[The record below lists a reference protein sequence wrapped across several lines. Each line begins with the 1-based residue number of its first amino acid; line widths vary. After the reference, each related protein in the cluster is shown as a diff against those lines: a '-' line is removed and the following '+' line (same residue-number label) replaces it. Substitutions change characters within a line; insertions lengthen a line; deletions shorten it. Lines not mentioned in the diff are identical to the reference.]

1 MIEDSLENV
10 ANMFVKSAPDAVE
23 DFAIDGREE
32 EDFSSSD
39 SQEQDIDFSS
49 SDSSQEQDIDVV
61 DENDFES
68 SEVNEEEP
76 ENAVDDFANDIDG
89 MKTEEREEDFSSSD
103 SQDID
108 VVDENDF
115 ESSEVNDDVVDENDF
130 ESSNEEELE
139 NSSPEK
145 NVESVFRFNLES
157 TMEWKVGDRIF
168 PFETTSCKERSEIDF
183 DNLISGTATRDGLWT
198 SEGNFV
204 SADASKRCPLDGR
217 CEGMLLFMKSNLYE
231 NKPTNSKHKQKAI
244 WGVTMRRCRIAA
256 ADCV

>member
-23 DFAIDGREE
+23 DFAIDGTRERE
-32 EDFSSSD
+32 EDFST
-39 SQEQDIDFSS
+39 

-68 SEVNEEEP
+68 SSEEEP
-76 ENAVDDFANDIDG
+76 EN
-89 MKTEEREEDFSSSD
+89 SSS
-103 SQDID
+103 
-108 VVDENDF
+108 
-115 ESSEVNDDVVDENDF
+115 
-130 ESSNEEELE
+130 
-139 NSSPEK
+139 EK

-217 CEGMLLFMKSNLYE
+217 CEGMLLFFMKSNLYE
-231 NKPTNSKHKQKAI
+231 NKPTNSQNTNRKRSGALLCGDAGLRLRTVCEHIRVRA
-244 WGVTMRRCRIAA
+244 VDFHRS
-256 ADCV
+256 DE